1 MNLKLDVIIIGG
13 GAAGFFTAINLAENN
28 ANLKI
33 SIRERSSEV
42 LSKVKVSGGGRCN
55 VTHAEFSPKELIQNY
70 PRGAKELLGPFHT
83 FMTGDTVEWF
93 EKRGIP
99 LKIEADGRMFPVSN
113 SSKTIIDCFINESER
128 LGVNVLK
135 KHSVKKIQKENGTWI
150 VETEKGV
157 FSSDKLVIAT
167 GSNAKIWNLIAALE
181 HTIIPS
187 VPSLFTF
194 NIQDSRIKDLPGIAM
209 QATVKVLSDIVKLES
224 EGALLITHW
233 GLSGPAILKLSAWG
247 ARDLEKVNYQFKVKV
262 NWLLDIS
269 TEKAFENLIE
279 IKETFSKQLL
289 YSYSQLGV
297 TKRLWQSLLAA
308 SEIEE
313 TQKWAET
320 TNKQLQKLAHQLTQ
334 SIFQVTGKST
344 FKEEFVTAGGV
355 DLKEVNFKTYE
366 SKLHKNLYFAGEVLN
381 IDAITGG
388 FNFQNAWTG
397 GFIVAKSIAE

>member
-1 MNLKLDVIIIGG
+1 
-13 GAAGFFTAINLAENN
+13 
-28 ANLKI
+28 
-33 SIRERSSEV
+33 
-42 LSKVKVSGGGRCN
+42 
-55 VTHAEFSPKELIQNY
+55 
-70 PRGAKELLGPFHT
+70 
-83 FMTGDTVEWF
+83 
-93 EKRGIP
+93 
-99 LKIEADGRMFPVSN
+99 
-113 SSKTIIDCFINESER
+113 
-128 LGVNVLK
+128 VLK

-167 GSNAKIWNLIAALE
+167 GSNTKIWNLIKALE
-181 HTIIPS
+181 HTIIPP

-209 QATVKVLSDIVKLES
+209 QASVKVISDTIKLES

-297 TKRLWQSLLAA
+297 TKRLWQNLLAA